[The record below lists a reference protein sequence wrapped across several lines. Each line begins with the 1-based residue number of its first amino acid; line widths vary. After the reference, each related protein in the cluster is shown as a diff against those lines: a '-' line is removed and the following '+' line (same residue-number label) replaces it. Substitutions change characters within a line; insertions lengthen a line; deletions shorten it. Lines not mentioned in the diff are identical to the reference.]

1 MKEEKLN
8 NKSGKKTRIMAV
20 GDIHGDSGLVR
31 RLVEKAKREN
41 VDLVILAGDLTF
53 LGQPVKNIIKPFVE
67 AKKQVLVI
75 PGNHEEEETSKIFS
89 EVYSGTKNLHGYYL
103 IKNDVGIFG
112 AGGATNVG
120 PFIKEDKEIF
130 SLLKRSN
137 DKIKDFKK
145 KIMVTHMHPAG
156 TKSEFS
162 GFKGSEGIRKA
173 IDEFQPDIAIHG
185 HIHEAAGLKDYSGKT
200 KIINVARKEAIFE
213 I

>member
-1 MKEEKLN
+1 MEK
-8 NKSGKKTRIMAV
+8 NKDLETKKKTKVMAV

-31 RLVEKAKREN
+31 RLVEKAQKEN
-41 VDLVILAGDLTF
+41 VDIVILAGDLTF
-53 LGQPVKNIIKPFVE
+53 LGQPVKNVIKPFID

-89 EVYSGTKNLHGYYL
+89 EVYSNTKNLHGYYL
-103 IKNDVGIFG
+103 VKNDIGIFG

-120 PFIKEDKEIF
+120 PFVKEDEEIF
-130 SLLKRSN
+130 KLLKRSN

-173 IDEFQPDIAIHG
+173 IDKFQPDIAIHG